1 MSLFARSLLLI
12 AALIVTAVL
21 ASFQIYRVYEREP
34 RSRELAQQ
42 TVSTVNLTRAA
53 LVSADPFLRRELL
66 IELNETEGLRVFPTT
81 ASERL
86 EPLPDDPLLNLVT
99 RKVQETTGPQT
110 RFAYAR
116 DGEEGFLV
124 SFFIDEDEFWVMLP
138 RERFELELGLEW
150 LGWGAALLAL
160 ALAGAW
166 LIASNLARPL
176 AALERAAAR
185 IGRGEAHQPLA
196 AQGPRE
202 LRSLGAAFNRMA
214 RDLESMERERAMVL
228 AGISHDLRTPL
239 SRMRLA
245 LEMSGAT
252 QDAKDEMR
260 RGDLA
265 AIVAD
270 IEEIDAIIGQFLDF
284 ARGVKEEKTRQ
295 DLGALM
301 DEVAEHYLRLG
312 KNISVKSN
320 GAMPFPFARMA
331 VRRAVSNLVDN
342 ALRYAGEPVE
352 IELLRSSGAAVIEVR
367 DRGPGIPAAEAER
380 MKRPFIR
387 LDAARSGPAGAG
399 LGLAI
404 VERVARA
411 HGGALELA
419 PREGGGLIARLA
431 LRS

>member
-1 MSLFARSLLLI
+1 MSVFARSFLLI
-12 AALIVTAVL
+12 ALLIITAVL

-66 IELNETEGLRVFPTT
+66 IELNETEGLRVFPAT
-81 ASERL
+81 ASEKL
-86 EPLPDDPLLNLVT
+86 ESLPDEQLMTLVT
-99 RKVQETTGPQT
+99 IKVKESLGTQT

-150 LGWGAALLAL
+150 LGWGLALLAL

-166 LIASNLARPL
+166 LIASNIARPL
-176 AALERAAAR
+176 AALTGAAAR
-185 IGRGEAHQPLA
+185 IGRGEPHRPLA
-196 AQGPRE
+196 EEGPRE
-202 LRSLGAAFNRMA
+202 LRTLGAAFNRMA

-245 LEMSGAT
+245 LEMSGA
-252 QDAKDEMR
+252 ES
-260 RGDLA
+260 GA
-265 AIVAD
+265 AGAMVAD
-270 IEEIDAIIGQFLDF
+270 IDEIDAIIGQFLDF
-284 ARGVKEEKTRQ
+284 ARGVNEPKSRQ
-295 DLGALM
+295 DLLELAE
-301 DEVAEHYLRLG
+301 EVAEHYRRLG
-312 KNISVKSN
+312 KDVSVQG
-320 GAMPFPFARMA
+320 GAVQLPFARMA
-331 VRRAVSNLVDN
+331 VRRAVSNLIDN
-342 ALRYAGEPVE
+342 ALRYGVEP
-352 IELLRSSGAAVIEVR
+352 IEVGVSGNTIEVR
-367 DRGPGIPAAEAER
+367 DRGPGIPAGEIER
-380 MKRPFIR
+380 LKRPFTR
-387 LDAARSGPAGAG
+387 LQSARSGPAGAG

-411 HGGALELA
+411 HNGSLELV
-419 PREGGGLIARLA
+419 PREGGGLAARLS
-431 LRS
+431 LGR

>member
-1 MSLFARSLLLI
+1 MTLFARSFLLI

-21 ASFQIYRVYEREP
+21 ASLQIYLLYEREP

-42 TVSTVNLTRAA
+42 IVSTVNLTRAA

-66 IELNETEGLRVFPTT
+66 IELNETEGLRVFPAT
-81 ASERL
+81 ASEKL
-86 EPLPDDPLLNLVT
+86 EPVPDEPLLNLVI
-99 RKVQETTGPQT
+99 RKVREVTGAET

-138 RERFELELGLEW
+138 RERFELEFGLQW
-150 LGWGAALLAL
+150 LGWSAALLVL

-166 LIASNLARPL
+166 LIASNIARPL
-176 AALERAAAR
+176 AALTRAAAR
-185 IGRGEAHQPLA
+185 IGRGEVHQPLA
-196 AQGPRE
+196 EEGPRE
-202 LRSLGAAFNRMA
+202 LRTLGAAFNRMA

-245 LEMSGAT
+245 LEMSGA
-252 QDAKDEMR
+252 AEDEM

-265 AIVAD
+265 AMVAD
-270 IEEIDAIIGQFLDF
+270 IEEIDATIGQFLDF
-284 ARGVKEEKTRQ
+284 ARGVNEEKARQ
-295 DLGALM
+295 DLGALL

-312 KNISVKSN
+312 KNISLKK
-320 GAMPFPFARMA
+320 AAALPFLFARTA

-342 ALRYAGEPVE
+342 ALRYGREPIE
-352 IELLRSSGAAVIEVR
+352 IEATGKSASVLIEVR

-380 MKRPFIR
+380 LKRPFTR

-411 HGGALELA
+411 HGGSLELA
-419 PREGGGLIARLA
+419 PREGGGLVARLF
-431 LRS
+431 LRT